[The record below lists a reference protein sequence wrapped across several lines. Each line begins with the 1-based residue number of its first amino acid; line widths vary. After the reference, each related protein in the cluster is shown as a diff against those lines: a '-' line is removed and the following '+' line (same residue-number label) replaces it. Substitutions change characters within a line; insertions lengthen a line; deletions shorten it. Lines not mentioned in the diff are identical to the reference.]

1 MLAPAPSSIHC
12 MLWCCCCNTPKQ
24 GCCCYNTPKKGF
36 VRALLIS
43 PPAALS
49 TSMLTLS
56 RGNTRAPPSSCTV
69 TQSHVTRQQTTQQS
83 GLQLWQ
89 GSCNKLSVVAV
100 SCTLA
105 SMQHQ
110 AINDTTFLCHQTAD
124 CKELP
129 CVQPHHQL
137 DPAHHAQLQ
146 TTYMRTEFAPA
157 PPPTTTTI
165 TTLITYLTCHTWKPS
180 SLKKSIAPCTAAT
193 RVWNAA
199 LPVLMDLNLSSS
211 GERATLP
218 MYLIMVLT
226 HVLKA
231 SSLEAVFFMDTSCPR
246 SFSITVGSHN
256 HAAARDRGSHD
267 SKNQSGIQWEAATDN
282 GQYQSVMQ
290 RQDLEVQRH
299 LPDTQAP

>member
-1 MLAPAPSSIHC
+1 
-12 MLWCCCCNTPKQ
+12 
-24 GCCCYNTPKKGF
+24 
-36 VRALLIS
+36 LIS

-157 PPPTTTTI
+157 PPP
-165 TTLITYLTCHTWKPS
+165 LPPPPS
-180 SLKKSIAPCTAAT
+180 P
-193 RVWNAA
+193 
-199 LPVLMDLNLSSS
+199 P
-211 GERATLP
+211 
-218 MYLIMVLT
+218 
-226 HVLKA
+226 
-231 SSLEAVFFMDTSCPR
+231 
-246 SFSITVGSHN
+246 
-256 HAAARDRGSHD
+256 
-267 SKNQSGIQWEAATDN
+267 
-282 GQYQSVMQ
+282 
-290 RQDLEVQRH
+290 
-299 LPDTQAP
+299 